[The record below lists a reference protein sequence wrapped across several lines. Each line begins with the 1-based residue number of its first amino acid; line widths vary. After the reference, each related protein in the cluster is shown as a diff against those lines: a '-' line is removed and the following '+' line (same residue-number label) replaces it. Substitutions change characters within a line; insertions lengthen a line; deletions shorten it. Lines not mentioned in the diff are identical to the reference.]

1 MDRVYTKSAE
11 NRVQIKLMGR
21 FELQLDGQRIDQC
34 LSRSKR
40 GRALVCFLA
49 LHYCEV
55 MSYGEIYDAIARG
68 KKSKEKDNSVK
79 VLACR
84 TRNILAQADPALADL
99 IVTDAGG
106 YSWNADMTES
116 IDVCQ
121 LEQLCREIRKM
132 QVCTEDYIRKVQELL
147 TLYKPRLLPEFTEE
161 SWAVGHTKRLQDL
174 FSQTIAG
181 ALPVLQEAEEWN
193 LVHQLSAMREPEEP
207 AGFEGYRS
215 TLVLLDKG
223 DGSHHRPASAL
234 NAHAADNRLLRLVED
249 TRIDLIAYQDKSGA
263 LLCDYDTFRAV
274 YEHQRRSL
282 DRYRLEFYL
291 VGVRVNVEQKPPFQ
305 TSIADVMR
313 ILGTALKTKLEQ
325 GDTAARRSA
334 LEYIVLLQEQAE
346 DAVHRKMG
354 LVQEEFEKH
363 EETQDA
369 TVSYIVTP
377 MDGSGQQAMEYY
389 MPRKVSEI

>member
-1 MDRVYTKSAE
+1 M
-11 NRVQIKLMGR
+11 QIKLMGR
-21 FELQLDGQRIDQC
+21 FELQMEGQRIDQC

-40 GRALVCFLA
+40 GMALVCFLA

-84 TRNILAQADPALADL
+84 TRNILAKADLAMADL

-106 YSWNADMTES
+106 YSWNADMAEC
-116 IDVCQ
+116 IDVCR

-132 QVCTEDYIRKVQELL
+132 TVCTEEYIWKLQEALA
-147 TLYKPRLLPEFTEE
+147 LYKPRLLPEFAEE
-161 SWAVGHTKRLQDL
+161 AWVAGHAKRLQGR
-174 FSQTIAG
+174 FAQTRAG
-181 ALPVLQEAEEWN
+181 ALPVWQEGEEWDM
-193 LVHQLSAMREPEEP
+193 VHQRSALREPEEAP
-207 AGFEGYRS
+207 DFDGYRS
-215 TLVLLDKG
+215 TLVLLDTG
-223 DGSHHRPASAL
+223 DGSAPKMQGGIPAAQ
-234 NAHAADNRLLRLVED
+234 ADGRLLRLLED
-249 TRIDLIAYQDKSGA
+249 TRMDLVAYQDKGGA
-263 LLCDYDTFRAV
+263 LLCDYDTLRAV
-274 YEHQRRSL
+274 YEHHRRCLERS
-282 DRYRLEFYL
+282 RLEFYL
-291 VGVRVNVEQKPPFQ
+291 VGVKVNVEQKIPLEA
-305 TSIADVMR
+305 SIADVMR

-334 LEYIVLLQEQAE
+334 LEYIVLLQEQTE
-346 DAVHRKMG
+346 DAVHRKMR

-363 EETQDA
+363 EETQDV

-377 MDGSGQQAMEYY
+377 LEGGGQQAMEYY